1 MTDFSLS
8 RMANFDPRFI
18 YRFARI
24 LRNPKRS
31 LVQSYNHR
39 IKLDL
44 MSEIKILLM
53 ILTLI
58 SRPRSIP
65 RSLCY
70 SAYDLDKKRNKCE
83 KNLSRILSFFVISSF
98 EARREGRIRWEEQ
111 ALRLAK
117 HEIISRPRER
127 FLSCWTLSRLVGCNI
142 DRLAAIA

>member
-83 KNLSRILSFFVISSF
+83 KNLSRIFSLYRLSKQEEFD
-98 EARREGRIRWEEQ
+98 EKNRRLDWQ
-111 ALRLAK
+111 STK
-117 HEIISRPRER
+117 
-127 FLSCWTLSRLVGCNI
+127 LSRGLVRDFFRAGHFHGS
-142 DRLAAIA
+142 LAATSIA

>member
-1 MTDFSLS
+1 
-8 RMANFDPRFI
+8 
-18 YRFARI
+18 
-24 LRNPKRS
+24 
-31 LVQSYNHR
+31 
-39 IKLDL
+39 

-53 ILTLI
+53 ILILI

-98 EARREGRIRWEEQ
+98 EARREGREEQ
-111 ALRLAK
+111 TLRLAK
-117 HEIISRPRER
+117 HEIISKPRER